1 MLIKL
6 LDLIIFLSLTGK
18 WLNKKKKLQEKLK
31 TESKN
36 PSKIKSI
43 VQVTLSE

>member
-18 WLNKKKKLQEKLK
+18 WLNKKKLQEKLK

-36 PSKIKSI
+36 PIKIKSI
-43 VQVTLSE
+43 VQVTVSE